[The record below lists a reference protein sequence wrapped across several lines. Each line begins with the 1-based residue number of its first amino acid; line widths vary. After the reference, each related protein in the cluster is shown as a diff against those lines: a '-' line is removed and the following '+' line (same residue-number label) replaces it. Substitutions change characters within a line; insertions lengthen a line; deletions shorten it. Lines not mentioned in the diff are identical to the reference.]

1 MSDCKSTSAPIVA
14 SNAFYCH
21 DFPANEGNFVFG
33 SLFAL

>member
-1 MSDCKSTSAPIVA
+1 MVA